1 MDVYEVF
8 KTIHVV
14 AAVAWVGGV
23 ILSQVNAALATRSGE
38 QARLH
43 GFIQDQAWLGKHYF
57 APAAIVLI
65 LAGIAMVIESG
76 WEFADLWI
84 VIGIALWV
92 ASVIIGAGFL
102 GPRSEQLT
110 AELEQKGMDDPG
122 VQSLAN
128 QLALLSRADLVIL
141 LLVVTDMVVKPGV

>member
-1 MDVYEVF
+1 MDIYEVF

-14 AAVAWVGGV
+14 AAIAWVGAV

-38 QARLH
+38 QARLY

-57 APAAIVLI
+57 APAAIILI

-84 VIGIALWV
+84 VMGIALWV

-102 GPRSEQLT
+102 GPRSEKLT
-110 AELEQKGMDDPG
+110 TELEQKGMDDPG
-122 VQSLAN
+122 VQALAN

-141 LLVVTDMVVKPGV
+141 LLVVIVMVVKPGA